1 MLLKTYNQELCPMK
15 KILAL
20 LLCAGFATT
29 SFAQSKE
36 EKAVATAVDSLTA
49 AMVSS
54 NFTSL
59 SKWTDDNLSY
69 GHSSGLLQ
77 DKAAFLENFVTGK
90 TDFVTIDLTDQKI
103 TVMGKTAIVRHTLS
117 ATTNDGGKPGSTKL
131 YVLLVWAK
139 EGKMWK
145 LLARQAVK
153 PAA

>member
-1 MLLKTYNQELCPMK
+1 MKRLFLVLCCSF
-15 KILAL
+15 IT
-20 LLCAGFATT
+20 LC

-36 EKAVATAVDSLTA
+36 EKGVATAVDSLTA

-54 NFTSL
+54 NIASL

-77 DKAAFLENFVTGK
+77 DKNAFLENFVTGK

-103 TVMGKTAIVRHTLS
+103 TVVGKTAIVRHTLN

-131 YVLLVWAK
+131 NVLLVWAK
-139 EGKMWK
+139 NGKMWK

-153 PAA
+153 SAA